1 MYYLAVIWRK
11 LPSSTESGFTYY
23 IGQPRKNFFF
33 SDSELEIGTDNN
45 FWNKKGIRLCNKKLG
60 LQAKRILYI
69 YSILQQLNEDFP

>member
-23 IGQPRKNFFF
+23 IGQPRKNFFS

-45 FWNKKGIRLCNKKLG
+45 FWNKKGIRLCKKKLV
-60 LQAKRILYI
+60 LQAKKILYVYI
-69 YSILQQLNEDFP
+69 QYTTTIA